1 MKKFL
6 PLLLCLFLSGC
17 SNTKDPEVHAAG
29 NVSAENASEFLMS
42 HLPVQIDST
51 EYLIHPIGVFSIRGG
66 EKSGYFG
73 SSDSQSNG
81 FFGNNDM
88 FYGELTNL
96 KFQKTDSDS
105 LKLLTEK
112 NLKITKFN
120 FLRDIFNNTRK
131 KFFVFEVIELD
142 WNSNGRLDAEDPG
155 VLYISRESGE
165 NFRNL
170 TPKGQVLLDWKTI
183 PQQNRLYFRSIEDTN
198 MNGKFEKEDR
208 VHYFYIDFDAEALDV
223 KEYNPV

>member
-6 PLLLCLFLSGC
+6 PLLLCLFLIGC
-17 SNTKDPEVHAAG
+17 SNTKDPEVYAAG

-66 EKSGYFG
+66 ENSGYFG

-120 FLRDIFNNTRK
+120 FLRDIFNNTRR
-131 KFFVFEVIELD
+131 KFLVFEVIELD

-165 NFRNL
+165 NFRKL

-208 VHYFYIDFDAEALDV
+208 VHHFYIDFDAEALDAE
-223 KEYNPV
+223 EYNPV